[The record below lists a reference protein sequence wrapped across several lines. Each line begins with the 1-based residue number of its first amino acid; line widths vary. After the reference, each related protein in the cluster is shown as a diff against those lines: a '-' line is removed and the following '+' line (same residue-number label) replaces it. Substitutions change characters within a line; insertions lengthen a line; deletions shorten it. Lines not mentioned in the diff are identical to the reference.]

1 MDYTPYE
8 ESLAA
13 INGLPVDLES
23 KPATDFATY
32 IQTLLDNPTP
42 RGFMLSG
49 RAPATAEEELELKK
63 AEEVIKKL
71 VPASMFAGEG
81 DAGDGFGPADNGTGF
96 SMGIGKATDAIV
108 SDAMQAAAKGFMKG
122 GLTGAVL
129 DGLFSYGSGM
139 LGLQQQINDTTDPL
153 GTWSVL
159 QGWAP
164 VPVENQNTY
173 SPEAI
178 AEANNNQANQMAVD
192 PGVEAAVAANDAA
205 ENAAAAQALAIQ
217 GIGIDAFGGSS
228 NSDGG
233 GGGYSGP
240 GGVGGTGVSPGG
252 GNAAGGYGFGG
263 W

>member
-1 MDYTPYE
+1 MDYTSYE

-32 IQTLLDNPTP
+32 IQTLLENPAP

-81 DAGDGFGPADNGTGF
+81 DSGDGFASANNGTGF
-96 SMGIGKATDAIV
+96 SMGIGKATDAIT
-108 SDAMQAAAKGFMKG
+108 SDAIQSAVKGFMNG
-122 GLTGAVL
+122 GLLGAITN
-129 DGLFSYGSGM
+129 GLFSYGSGM
-139 LGLQQQINDTTDPL
+139 LGLQSQVNDTPDPL
-153 GTWSVL
+153 GTLAVL

-164 VPVENQNTY
+164 VPVTNLNTY
-173 SPEAI
+173 SSEAI
-178 AEANNNQANQMAVD
+178 AQANNNEANQMSVD

-205 ENAAAAQALAIQ
+205 ANAAAAQALADQ

-228 NSDGG
+228 NSSSGG
-233 GGGYSGP
+233 GGDL
-240 GGVGGTGVSPGG
+240 GTGTSD
-252 GNAAGGYGFGG
+252 AAGFGGYGGV